1 MPHSSNF
8 PQYDKNKT
16 KFLPVCSAAL
26 LTNLVARPG
35 LGAAVPRPGL
45 GAADGGGSGRALLRM
60 LPSTVGQ
67 WSKG

>member
-35 LGAAVPRPGL
+35 LGAA
-45 GAADGGGSGRALLRM
+45 DGGGSGRALLRM